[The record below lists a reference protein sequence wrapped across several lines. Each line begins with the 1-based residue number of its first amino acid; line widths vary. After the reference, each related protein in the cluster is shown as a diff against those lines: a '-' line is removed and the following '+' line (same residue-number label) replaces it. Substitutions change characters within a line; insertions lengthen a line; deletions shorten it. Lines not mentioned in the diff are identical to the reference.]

1 MRFMLDNNLSPR
13 LARALNALT
22 ENDGDSV
29 DHLRSRGLDAEPDEV
44 YISELAKEGSW
55 VVVTCDTSMA
65 RKPHEVKAW
74 IDSGLVFVMLKHGWI
89 ALDFWKK
96 AWKLIRIWPEIR
108 AKAKRARPG
117 TGISVPVTS
126 SIKFLN
132 PPHESP

>member
-89 ALDFWKK
+89 AGVDPISWTCRPLDK
-96 AWKLIRIWPEIR
+96 E
-108 AKAKRARPG
+108 
-117 TGISVPVTS
+117 
-126 SIKFLN
+126 
-132 PPHESP
+132 HEPCHEQSLRMRRSCASGF